1 MTPGPRMGPG
11 GRRTVTERVDERL
24 IDLGKRLL
32 RAFFVLYKTSGTYA
46 AGHPAFA
53 QPLAELVDI
62 VREFERRREEALLV
76 YHDDNLYVGER
87 RLKPDASGFDAFFT
101 TLRAFKRCRIGSVNF
116 TSQAG
121 VRDIED
127 WFGMFHGIDA
137 APPTDGCEALLA
149 RMSAAGLAGIEVER
163 PRVYAARSALEVDED
178 AKERA
183 KGIYAQTMGVISDVM
198 DHVKL
203 GKALRLKRAKR
214 VVQSMID
221 HLLSAETNLLG
232 LTNLRCHDEYTYNH
246 SVNVGIL
253 SIAIGQ
259 RVGINNNRLVDL
271 GMAAIFHDI
280 GKSCIPLAVLNK
292 PGAFDEQEWAVMRR
306 HPVLG
311 VKELLKLK
319 GVDALTARI
328 MQGSFE
334 HHLYVDGTGYPCV
347 DYPRGVSLSGR
358 IVAIA
363 DCYDALTSARV
374 YRRIADPPDATLR
387 YILQKSGTLY
397 DPILAKLFVNVL
409 GVYPMGTLCQ
419 LSSGELAVVMRSNP
433 DPEQWERPRVKII
446 ASPDG
451 AAVDGAEID
460 LSDPADGRRI
470 SRTLDAR
477 RHNIDI
483 ARYFL

>member
-1 MTPGPRMGPG
+1 
-11 GRRTVTERVDERL
+11 VAERIDERL
-24 IDLGKRLL
+24 IVLGKRFL
-32 RAFFVLYKTSGTYA
+32 RAFFVLYKTSANYA
-46 AGHPAFA
+46 AGHPALA
-53 QPLAELVDI
+53 QPLAEFSAV
-62 VREFERRREEALLV
+62 VREFEHRREEALLAF
-76 YHDDNLYVGER
+76 HEDNLYVGEH
-87 RLKPDASGFDAFFT
+87 RLKPDAAGFDAFFT
-101 TLRAFKRCRIGSVNF
+101 LLRAFKHCQLGSVTF
-116 TSQAG
+116 SGRASAPAL
-121 VRDIED
+121 EA
-127 WFGMFHGIDA
+127 WFAMLREIDA
-137 APPTDGCEALLA
+137 SASQDPCGELLA
-149 RMSAAGLAGIEVER
+149 RMTAAGLAGIEVER
-163 PRVYAARSALEVDED
+163 PRENAAGPAAGVNED

-221 HLLSAETNLLG
+221 QLLAAETNLLG
-232 LTNLRCHDEYTYNH
+232 LTNLRCYDEYTYNH

-259 RVGINNNRLVDL
+259 RVGIGKNRLVDL
-271 GMAAIFHDI
+271 GMAAVFHDI
-280 GKSCIPLAVLNK
+280 GKSCIPISLLNK
-292 PGAFDEQEWAVMRR
+292 PGSFDEQEWTVVRR

-328 MQGSFE
+328 MQGAFE
-334 HHLYVDGTGYPCV
+334 HHLNLDGSGYPRV

-374 YRRIADPPDATLR
+374 YHRIAETPDATLR
-387 YILQKSGTLY
+387 FILERSGTIY
-397 DPILAKLFVNVL
+397 DPILAKLFVNAL
-409 GVYPMGTLCQ
+409 GVYPVGTLCQ
-419 LSSGELAVVMRSNP
+419 LSSGELGVVMRSNP
-433 DPEQWERPRVKII
+433 DPEQWERPQVKVI

-460 LSDPADGRRI
+460 LSDPGAGRSI
-470 SRTLDAR
+470 ARTLDAR
-477 RHNIDI
+477 RHNIDV